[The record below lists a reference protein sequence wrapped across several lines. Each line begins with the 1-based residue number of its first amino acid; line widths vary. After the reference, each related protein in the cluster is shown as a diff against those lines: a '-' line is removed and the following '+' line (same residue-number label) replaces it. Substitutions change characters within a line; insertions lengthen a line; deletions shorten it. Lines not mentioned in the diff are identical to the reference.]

1 MENANQACAAS
12 ADANFDYNPP
22 VILITFI
29 LGLAGNVTALWIFC
43 FHVKSRRPNV
53 VYSLNLMIADTL
65 LMCCLPFRAHYF
77 IKGKDWIF
85 GDVPCRL
92 NIFMIS
98 LNRVGSVIFLMA
110 IAVDRY
116 FKVVRPFHK
125 ANKISPRCAAMLAGA
140 LWVVA
145 VGICL
150 HLLVEP
156 HDFHPNNMTKTY
168 CEPFNI
174 TNPHGAT
181 AIWTDTVFIFFTFIL
196 PVSVL
201 VFSSSCIIWK
211 LRQMET
217 EMRRKYKRTVK
228 LVIAVVVVFVI
239 CFLPTNIAVVAVIV
253 TKQKPTDCK
262 KYITAVNI
270 FYNTLFVTY
279 LNSVIDPVIYYFSN
293 SAFKDALKKAL
304 IHLNLRSC
312 KSATSQDNEQG
323 ESQGQTLDQQTA
335 SETPL

>member
-1 MENANQACAAS
+1 MENANQSCAAS
-12 ADANFDYNPP
+12 ADANFNYNSP

-29 LGLAGNVTALWIFC
+29 LGLAGNTTALWIFC

-65 LMCCLPFRAHYF
+65 LMCCLPIRAHYF
-77 IKGKDWIF
+77 IKEKDWIF

-125 ANKISPRCAAMLAGA
+125 VNKITPRCAAMLAGA
-140 LWVVA
+140 LWVMA

-156 HDFHPNNMTKTY
+156 HHFYQNNTRTY

-174 TNPHGAT
+174 TNPRRPM
-181 AIWTDTVFIFFTFIL
+181 AIWTNIVFIFFTFIL

-239 CFLPTNIAVVAVIV
+239 CFLPTNIAVVAVLV
-253 TKQKPTDCK
+253 TMQNPTDCN
-262 KYITAVNI
+262 ITAVNI

-293 SAFKDALKKAL
+293 SAFRDALRKAL
-304 IHLNLRSC
+304 VHLNLRSC

-323 ESQGQTLDQQTA
+323 ESQGQTLDQQTT
-335 SETPL
+335 SVTHL